1 MTHYGIFRRP
11 WRGCQGYEMRLL
23 LYLVGISM
31 VVLPSLVKAEAGW
44 TDYAEIVELVPT
56 ARPYYEIH
64 LQVKQNPSGCRNSSW
79 FYQDYDL
86 TGSDK
91 MFATLLEALQSG
103 KRVRLYVTG
112 KCNVNGYAD
121 FTAVGIIP

>member
-1 MTHYGIFRRP
+1 
-11 WRGCQGYEMRLL
+11 MRLL
-23 LYLVGISM
+23 LYLL
-31 VVLPSLVKAEAGW
+31 VVLSMIVLPPLVKAEAGW
-44 TDYAEIVELVPT
+44 TDYAGIAELVPT
-56 ARPYYEIH
+56 ARRYYEVH
-64 LQVKQNPSGCRNSSW
+64 LQVKQNPSGCRNSTW

-91 MFATLLEALQSG
+91 IFATLLEALQSG